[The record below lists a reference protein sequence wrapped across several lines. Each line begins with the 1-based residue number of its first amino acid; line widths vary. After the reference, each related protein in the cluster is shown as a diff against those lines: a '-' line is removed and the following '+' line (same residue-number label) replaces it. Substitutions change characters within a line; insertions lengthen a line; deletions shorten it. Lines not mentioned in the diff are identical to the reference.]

1 MLTDMSWLQQGAMFP
16 PFDERVRL
24 NHLRDAKLLYEGHHD
39 YVFHRWNKTEGVE
52 GLDIKVNW
60 HRRLSLLWA
69 DMLVG
74 QPPEIKS
81 NNDVALNEFLKRNQ
95 FNERLYESAI
105 DVSRFGT
112 SIAKL
117 RYVEAEGAVVDV
129 VPADIWFPV
138 INPANV
144 KDVQQHVLA
153 WKWSKNPRTEIEENF
168 LSVEIHHRGRVEYIT
183 YSLTGSNGIGV
194 RVSYEE
200 EMTGVDKFL
209 VYPISNVTTSNSVY
223 GENDYDD
230 INSLVE
236 EIEMRL
242 TQLGKV
248 LDKHADPSMYGD
260 ESALEYDDVKGEY
273 VVRGGGSF
281 YPVTPDGVTPA
292 YITWDANLESAQ
304 KQVDLLMQ
312 QFYVVSQ
319 TSPAAF
325 GDLKD
330 GLVESGSA
338 LKRLLM
344 ATIIKVNR
352 LKIRYEA
359 AITYILELAG
369 EMQSKRGQTGF
380 ANISV
385 EFKDALPEDEYEKV
399 QNEVMRINNGL
410 SSVESSVSRIDNIS
424 GEALE
429 REMEAINVN
438 SQRPGGN
445 DDE

>member
-1 MLTDMSWLQQGAMFP
+1 MLTDMSWLKQGAMFP

-81 NNDVALNEFLKRNQ
+81 SNDVALNEFLKRNQ

-112 SIAKL
+112 SVAKL
-117 RYVEAEGAVVDV
+117 RYIEGEGAVVDI

-153 WKWSKNPRTEIEENF
+153 WKWSKNPRTDVEENF
-168 LSVEIHHRGRVEYIT
+168 LSVEIHHKGRVEYIT

-194 RVSYEE
+194 RTSYEE
-200 EMTGVDKFL
+200 EMTGVNKFL

-273 VVRGGGSF
+273 LVRGGGGSF

-325 GDLKD
+325 GDMKE

-369 EMQSKRGQTGF
+369 EMQSKRGQAGF
-380 ANISV
+380 SNISV

-410 SSVESSVSRIDNIS
+410 SSVESSVSRIDGIS
-424 GEALE
+424 GDALQ
-429 REMEAINVN
+429 REMEAIN